1 VDLNDDSNAA
11 EDGEAADAATQ
22 KELKRLLDHLH
33 DPVQPGA
40 QYTVLQ
46 VCVCVCG
53 GGAPGAR
60 LCCASTILVDYW
72 QAVHISLGVCRSFLS
87 ICCYKQPAGSCL
99 SKLCC
104 RAWCM

>member
-1 VDLNDDSNAA
+1 LLPAIYLGAPVDVDEQAAQGIDDAIEGLAELLGVDLNDDSNAA

-53 GGAPGAR
+53 GGGCAWGEAL
-60 LCCASTILVDYW
+60 LCEHNS
-72 QAVHISLGVCRSFLS
+72 G
-87 ICCYKQPAGSCL
+87 
-99 SKLCC
+99 
-104 RAWCM
+104 